1 MTLFGAYVTVETDDG
16 DRSFSPS
23 PPKTS
28 PDNPRSSPSSPK
40 PGPTA
45 KVVLGILLFFSFVS
59 WVIIFAKF
67 IRLRR
72 VSRQSEKFVTFFRKS
87 KRFSEVNTFA
97 GELADTPLTTLFKA
111 GYAELDAQV
120 KADPRRRRAD
130 HGAAAPQGKLLIKNI
145 SGIERALERAIGVE
159 MSRLTRSM
167 TFLATTASACPFIG
181 LFGTVWGIMQSFRA
195 IGLTGST
202 SIAAVAPGISEALV
216 NTAAGLAA
224 AIPGDDLLQL
234 LHGQGP
240 GAAGRHGRLL
250 AGVHQ
255 PRRAELHVG
264 DRVPLQWPSSTSPAT
279 RSITSPTS
287 TSRRWWT

>member
-1 MTLFGAYVTVETDDG
+1 MLRSKSMMASAFQPVTTENLPGQPSILSFFGETG
-16 DRSFSPS
+16 
-23 PPKTS
+23 T
-28 PDNPRSSPSSPK
+28 
-40 PGPTA
+40 TA

-67 IRLRR
+67 LRFRR
-72 VSRQSEKFVTFFRKS
+72 VSVQSEKFVAFFRKS

-97 GELADTPLTTLFKA
+97 GELSDTPLTTLFKA

-120 KADPRRRRAD
+120 KANRTEDSPTT
-130 HGAAAPQGKLLIKNI
+130 GGGGGKLLIKNI

-159 MSRLTRSM
+159 ITRLTRSM

-202 SIAAVAPGISEALV
+202 SIAAVAPGISEALI

-224 AIPGDDLLQL
+224 AIPAMIFYNYFMGKVREQR
-234 LHGQGP
+234 
-240 GAAGRHGRLL
+240 AGMEDFSLEFINL
-250 AGVHQ
+250 AE
-255 PRRAELHVG
+255 RNF
-264 DRVPLQWPSSTSPAT
+264 T
-279 RSITSPTS
+279 
-287 TSRRWWT
+287 